1 MDDKA
6 EKELVAEAEKTE
18 AEGKEAEGEDSKVS
32 LYWRGAI
39 EIAILYA
46 CFRCPNRNRASCRK
60 KWVKL
65 AKIRN

>member
-32 LYWRGAI
+32 LEGH
-39 EIAILYA
+39 
-46 CFRCPNRNRASCRK
+46 NRDSLRWPFCMLVSGFLIGIMLHAEKNG
-60 KWVKL
+60 
-65 AKIRN
+65 